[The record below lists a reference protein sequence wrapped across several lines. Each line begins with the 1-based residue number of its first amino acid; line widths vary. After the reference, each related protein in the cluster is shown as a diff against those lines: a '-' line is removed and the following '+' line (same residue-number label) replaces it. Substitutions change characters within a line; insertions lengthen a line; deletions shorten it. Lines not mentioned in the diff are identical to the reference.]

1 LKPSPI
7 FLEKESKSMPF
18 LPAPP
23 LRAIN
28 EHHRTGGRAMKSLKL
43 LLVAVFVVALM
54 VGGSMG
60 YAEEAPSGEAAKG
73 KWEFAVIPSLALTH
87 LSS

>member
-1 LKPSPI
+1 
-7 FLEKESKSMPF
+7 
-18 LPAPP
+18 
-23 LRAIN
+23 
-28 EHHRTGGRAMKSLKL
+28 MKSLKL